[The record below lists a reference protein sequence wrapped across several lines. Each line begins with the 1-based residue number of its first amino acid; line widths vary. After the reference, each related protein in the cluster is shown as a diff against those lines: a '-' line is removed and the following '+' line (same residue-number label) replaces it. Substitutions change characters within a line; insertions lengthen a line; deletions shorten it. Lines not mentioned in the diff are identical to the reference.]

1 MTRILANIAGSAAV
15 LMLFAPGPVS
25 AFHGTGRI
33 AVVL

>member
-1 MTRILANIAGSAAV
+1 MTRILANIAASAAI

-25 AFHGTGRI
+25 AYPRHGRI